1 MLICLMSGLTL
12 VGCGDTHLVTTS
24 GGAPVM
30 RNGHLIENHPV
41 FIPSKD
47 GDAWVPARADIPVGK
62 WLIDNLDSEVK

>member
-1 MLICLMSGLTL
+1 
-12 VGCGDTHLVTTS
+12 
-24 GGAPVM
+24 M